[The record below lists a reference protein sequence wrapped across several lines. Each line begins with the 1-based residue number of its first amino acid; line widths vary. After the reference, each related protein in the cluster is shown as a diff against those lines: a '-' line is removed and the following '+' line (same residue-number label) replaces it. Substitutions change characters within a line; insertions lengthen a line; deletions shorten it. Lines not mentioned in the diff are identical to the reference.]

1 MAPLTWRNVEAP
13 NFSPATDGLRTAGYL
28 LNNAFKSAGD
38 GIGDFMQQRQQQAD
52 QDVLG
57 RALAYNDP
65 AALQE
70 ALGNGTILGNAQ
82 GYASAGALKTLGN
95 RASDLLAN
103 ANVQQTLDKNAY
115 DFGRTQQRNELFDAN
130 GPALV
135 EAARLSGS
143 GNLDGA
149 VKHLQANVPGIRGGD
164 ALKLIEDFGT
174 QSSAGLGRART
185 VQDIN
190 EKGVLFDRGTQ
201 EYKDTQDVD
210 AWFSKL
216 SELGR
221 PELATAALGDVV
233 GKISPRA
240 YNTLIERLR
249 GTYGKE
255 LVAPVGTGDTG
266 LALTALPP
274 DQTFPGVGPRAGTA
288 PAAGGNAYDTVY
300 GAGKFGTPDK
310 PVSSMTMGEAVDF
323 GRNTLIPATRGKVG
337 AGPGQGTSAVGAYQF
352 TQSTL
357 SDYGPR
363 VFGENWRNTP
373 MTPENQEKLART
385 IYDERKNGNLKDT
398 WNNPT
403 VNATPGYYKDKSFDE
418 VRADIVRGETGVDVN
433 RVLNRAVPPVAAAPG
448 QAPAPTA
455 QAPDLP
461 SQKAFS
467 EADVTGLTNRMDA
480 KAASNASEFAG
491 LSDDWR
497 TLASSKQDKNEVL
510 DDLTKKDGVYPAG
523 DRANLDRQIETLM
536 QNGAPSY
543 AVAGEVL
550 KKSKSED
557 GSAVGNALKSI
568 WDSLPVPGRTSYIGS
583 GRAVRDDVRDSLLKG
598 IKNGRVGDA
607 ADKNDVIK
615 ANKDLLTQAQADFK
629 TKDAIFQNALRVGS
643 LNPRIAASLEM
654 YQTARN
660 QAAQKLQALMNQ
672 IANNRELVPTRDSAT
687 EEDKASNKERRGGPD
702 FPYEQMF

>member
-65 AALQE
+65 AALQK
-70 ALGNGTILGNAQ
+70 ALGDGTILGNAQ

-130 GPALV
+130 GPALI

-216 SELGR
+216 SELGS
-221 PELATAALGDVV
+221 PELATAALADVS
-233 GKISPRA
+233 GRISPRA
-240 YNTLIERLR
+240 QNALVERLR
-249 GTYGKE
+249 GVYGKG
-255 LVAPVGTGDTG
+255 LVAPVGTGDPG
-266 LALTALPP
+266 LPLTALPP
-274 DQTFPGVGPRAGTA
+274 DRTFPGVGPRAGTA
-288 PAAGGNAYDTVY
+288 PAADGNAYDTVY
-300 GAGKFGTPDK
+300 GSGKFGTPDK

-323 GRNTLIPATRGKVG
+323 GRDTLIPATRGKVG
-337 AGPGQGTSAVGAYQF
+337 AGAGRGTSAVGAYQF
-352 TQSTL
+352 TQATL

-363 VFGENWRNTP
+363 VFGEGWRNTP

-403 VNATPGYYKDKSFDE
+403 VSATPGYYKDKSFDE

-433 RVLNRAVPPVAAAPG
+433 RVLNRAVPPVANAPG
-448 QAPAPTA
+448 SLTA
-455 QAPDLP
+455 QAPNLP
-461 SQKAFS
+461 AQKAYS
-467 EADVTGLTNRMDA
+467 EADVTGLVSRMDA
-480 KAASNASEFAG
+480 RAASNASEFAG
-491 LSDDWR
+491 LADDWR
-497 TLASSKQDKNEVL
+497 GLQSSKLDKNEVL
-510 DDLTKKDGVYPAG
+510 DDLTKKDGIYPDG

-536 QNGAPSY
+536 QDGAPSY
-543 AVAGEVL
+543 ALAGEIL
-550 KKSKSED
+550 KKSKGED
-557 GSAVGNALKSI
+557 TSAVGRVLKSV
-568 WDSLPVPGRTSYIGS
+568 WDALPVPGRTNYIGNF
-583 GRAVRDDVRDSLLKG
+583 REVRGDARDSLLKAV
-598 IKNGRVGDA
+598 KSGRVGDA

-643 LNPRIAASLEM
+643 LNPTIAASLGM

-660 QAAQKLQALMNQ
+660 QAAQKLQTLMNQ
-672 IANNRELVPTRDSAT
+672 IANDKGLVPTRDAPT
-687 EEDKASNKERRGGPD
+687 VENRKKNTPDDAVPD
-702 FPYEQMF
+702 FPYEQMFQ